1 MLRSSRELSSRL
13 KIDGHKRP
21 DRFRRMTWW
30 LALWAGVGSLM
41 WLSWQHVQGEN
52 SIYQAGPVST
62 PHRFIENNCEKC
74 HTTWTP
80 LERLVSLSDDRHSV
94 QNQKCELC
102 HRVAEHHHNQS
113 PRHETISCAVCHQE
127 HEGAEMLE
135 RPSNRFCIACHSKL
149 EMLAHPEDLRDKSV
163 KPTESFASNVTQ
175 FDLAGGHPEFR
186 LKTLLV
192 PEHADEKPAKEHG
205 ALRAVEHFQ
214 RPGETETKWQ
224 DRGRIRFNHA
234 AHLKAERDAK
244 GELVYGLIGKDRKFV
259 DLSQS
264 CEKCHEPDA
273 ERRFM
278 QPISFERHCRECH
291 PLLFDHE
298 RFPGQ
303 SVPHETS
310 DIVRGFLTETYTL
323 RALRNETVS
332 GSASET
338 SVKKSEPTRPIPGHR
353 DFQRD
358 SQKLSQDQAQQVLD
372 AVGQAEAI
380 VQQHRHQQFGYEAT
394 GGCRYCH
401 QVEPMTEKASADKPT
416 ASDTDWKIVP
426 TNIPQRWL
434 AHGEFHHGSH
444 RLLNCA
450 ACHVDVEKSKSTGD
464 VLIPSI
470 NVCRACHSADPSLW
484 SEALNS
490 KSSEQ
495 DNSESS
501 SRRSKHNVKEL
512 LSNTKQGARFD
523 CIECH
528 RYHNHHGEKLS
539 GPFAR

>member
-1 MLRSSRELSSRL
+1 
-13 KIDGHKRP
+13 
-21 DRFRRMTWW
+21 
-30 LALWAGVGSLM
+30 
-41 WLSWQHVQGEN
+41 
-52 SIYQAGPVST
+52 
-62 PHRFIENNCEKC
+62 
-74 HTTWTP
+74 
-80 LERLVSLSDDRHSV
+80 
-94 QNQKCELC
+94 
-102 HRVAEHHHNQS
+102 
-113 PRHETISCAVCHQE
+113 
-127 HEGAEMLE
+127 MLE

-149 EMLAHPEDLRDKSV
+149 ESLTHPDDLHDNSV
-163 KPTESFASNVTQ
+163 KPAETFASNVSQ

-205 ALRAVEHFQ
+205 ANLAVELFQ
-214 RPGETETKWQ
+214 RPGETESKWQ

-234 AHLKAERDAK
+234 AHLKAERDPK
-244 GELVYGLIGKDRKFV
+244 GELIYGLIGKDRKFT
-259 DLSQS
+259 DLSKS
-264 CEKCHEPDA
+264 CDKCHEPDH

-278 QPISFERHCRECH
+278 KPISFERHCRECH

-303 SVPHETS
+303 SAPHETP

-323 RALRNETVS
+323 RALS
-332 GSASET
+332 GAGPVENPSA
-338 SVKKSEPTRPIPGHR
+338 KSESARPIPGHR

-358 SQKLSQDQAQQVLD
+358 SQKLSKDQAQQVLD

-380 VQQHRHQQFGYEAT
+380 AQQHRHQQFGYEAA

-401 QVEPMTEKASADKPT
+401 QVEPTAAKREGEVPAEPRAVGLHGSAGASP
-416 ASDTDWKIVP
+416 SHVDWKIVP

-444 RLLNCA
+444 RLLNCS

-484 SEALNS
+484 SDALS
-490 KSSEQ
+490 LKSSDQ
-495 DNSESS
+495 DHADSP
-501 SRRSKHNVKEL
+501 SRRSEHNAKEL
-512 LSNTKQGARFD
+512 LSKTKQGARFD

-528 RYHNHHGEKLS
+528 RYHNHLGEKLS
-539 GPFAR
+539 GPFTR

>member
-41 WLSWQHVQGEN
+41 WLSWQHVHGEN

-74 HTTWTP
+74 HTNWTP
-80 LERLVSLSDDRHSV
+80 LERLVSFSNDMHSV
-94 QNQKCELC
+94 KNEKCELC
-102 HRVAEHHHNQS
+102 HRVGGHHSNQS
-113 PRHETISCAVCHQE
+113 PRHANISCAVCHQE
-127 HEGAEMLE
+127 HEGAEMLD

-149 EMLAHPEDLRDKSV
+149 EMLTHPADLKDESV
-163 KPTESFASNVTQ
+163 KPTETFANSVTQ
-175 FDLAGGHPEFR
+175 FDRYDGHPEFR
-186 LKTLLV
+186 LKALLA
-192 PEHADEKPAKEHG
+192 PGQISEKPAEKHG
-205 ALRAVEHFQ
+205 ANLAVELFQ
-214 RPGETETKWQ
+214 RPGESETKWQ

-244 GELVYGLIGKDRKFV
+244 GELVYGLIGKDRKFT

-264 CEKCHEPDA
+264 CNKCHEPDH

-278 QPISFERHCRECH
+278 KPISFERHCRECH

-303 SVPHETS
+303 SVPHETP

-323 RALRNETVS
+323 RALTGAESVEAA
-332 GSASET
+332 SA
-338 SVKKSEPTRPIPGHR
+338 KGAPTRPIPGHR

-358 SQKLSQDQAQQVLD
+358 SQKLSKDQAQGVLD
-372 AVGQAEAI
+372 AVGKAEAI
-380 VQQHRHQQFGYEAT
+380 AQQHRHQQFGYEAT

-401 QVEPMTEKASADKPT
+401 QVESIAAKPEAEKSNTSLA
-416 ASDTDWKIVP
+416 DWKIVP
-426 TNIPQRWL
+426 TNIPERWL
-434 AHGEFHHGSH
+434 THGEFHHGSH
-444 RLLNCA
+444 RLLNCS
-450 ACHVDVEKSKSTGD
+450 ACHADVEKSKSTGD

-484 SEALNS
+484 SETLNS
-490 KSSEQ
+490 TNADQQGELQTKSQSH
-495 DNSESS
+495 
-501 SRRSKHNVKEL
+501 HNLKDL
-512 LSNTKQGARFD
+512 LATTKQGARFD

-528 RYHNHHGEKLS
+528 RYHNHSGEKLS
-539 GPFAR
+539 GPFTR